1 MASKKSVR
9 TTDSDTTM
17 KIFVAVA
24 LVIAFVGGYLIA
36 RAKYKP
42 QLVEL
47 SKMVID
53 KDAALQQMK
62 SNTNKIMMKDDKMWI
77 VENGEVKEMDS
88 DVMMPSGDKVMMD
101 GKVKKA
107 DGNEMMMKNGEAID
121 MDGRIMMGGSN

>member
-1 MASKKSVR
+1 MASKKNVK
-9 TTDSDTTM
+9 TDSDMTM
-17 KIFVAVA
+17 KIFVVVA

-42 QLVEL
+42 QLQEL
-47 SKMVID
+47 SKMVLD

-62 SNTNKIMMKDDKMWI
+62 SNTNKVMMKDDKMWI

-101 GKVKKA
+101 GKVQKA
-107 DGNEMMMKNGEAID
+107 DGTDMMMKNGESID
-121 MDGRIMMGGSN
+121 MDGKMMSSDAN